1 MECKLFI
8 SVMLLFIISFSF
20 VDAAVKEG
28 DKNAVLAQIEMYKN
42 EPAKLTLVLAVVDS
56 TMDLTDEPELK
67 QKIVE
72 TAGAAGL
79 DINQFQNIAKGTV
92 PYVLQEKQIE
102 ATTTTLAGEQ
112 IKSGE
117 IQQGDLPGANVQGG
131 LQQVGQDQAAPGTQ
145 QGQLEPSQ
153 YPWSMIVLLLGIV
166 VILVLI
172 GWWYGKRKAK

>member
-117 IQQGDLPGANVQGG
+117 IQQGALPGGNAQGG
-131 LQQVGQDQAAPGTQ
+131 AQGLGNNQAAPAIQ
-145 QGQLEPSQ
+145 QVQLEPKQ
-153 YPWSMIVLLLGIV
+153 YPWSMIILLLGIV
-166 VILVLI
+166 IILVLV

>member
-131 LQQVGQDQAAPGTQ
+131 LQQADGNQAAPGVQ
-145 QGQLEPSQ
+145 QAQLEPKQ
-153 YPWSMIVLLLGIV
+153 YPWSMIILLLGIV